1 MNLKEATKTKTCSN
15 CKHCKRI
22 RKDEHL
28 SCRCEKHNAKMGYVW
43 VVGMRCDD
51 WEEDEE

>member
-1 MNLKEATKTKTCSN
+1 MNLREATKTKACSN

-28 SCRCEKHNAKMGYVW
+28 SCHCEKHNAKMGYVW

>member
-15 CKHCKRI
+15 CKHCKPI
-22 RKDEHL
+22 PKDEHL
-28 SCRCEKHNAKMGYVW
+28 SSYCEKRNAKMGYVW

-51 WEEDEE
+51 WEEAEK